1 MPLSQE
7 ELREALL
14 IHSELEDMQRR
25 LEVIQAMPVASMWSA
40 VKNAVS
46 QASSAMNN
54 VSHAVVHAVKAGKD
68 AYHAKKNQLPTA
80 QEISNYLHTKFKV
93 TIAQDLQGNIHAD
106 VNGVRVE
113 VTVSAD
119 KSTWQVTINGA
130 TSPVT
135 SLEDMG
141 NYIDAHTRATVG
153 PAASAKY
160 QDFLRHSQTIM
171 RCKPVA

>member
-25 LEVIQAMPVASMWSA
+25 LEVIQAMPVAGFFS
-40 VKNAVS
+40 NAAS
-46 QASSAMNN
+46 QAYATIQNMK
-54 VSHAVVHAVKAGKD
+54 HAVVHAVKAGTD

-80 QEISNYLHTKFKV
+80 QEVSNYLHTKFNV
-93 TIAQDLQGNIHAD
+93 SIAQDMEGNIHTEI
-106 VNGVRVE
+106 NGVRVD

-119 KSTWQVTINGA
+119 KSTWQVTTKGA
-130 TSPVT
+130 TSPVK
-135 SLEDMG
+135 SLQDMG
-141 NYIDAHTRATVG
+141 NYIDAHTRAAVG